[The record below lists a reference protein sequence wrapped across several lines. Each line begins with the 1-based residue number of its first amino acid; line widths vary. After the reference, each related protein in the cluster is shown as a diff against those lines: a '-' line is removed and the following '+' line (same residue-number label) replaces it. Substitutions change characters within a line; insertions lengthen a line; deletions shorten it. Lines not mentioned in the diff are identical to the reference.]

1 MSDAPASATP
11 PHPIPSQVA
20 ASPGASSLLGER
32 GRGELAERMGIEFTE
47 LSAERA
53 VATMPAEGN
62 RQPIGLIHGGAYCVL
77 AESLGSMSAN
87 AHAITLGRYAV
98 GIDIN
103 ATHTRSVR
111 SGVVTGT
118 CTAVHLGST
127 MTVHEIVVTDESGAR
142 ISTARITNLLRD
154 RR

>member
-1 MSDAPASATP
+1 LPDAASPATP
-11 PHPIPSQVA
+11 PHPIPSTVA
-20 ASPGASSLLGER
+20 SSPGASDLLGER

-47 LSAERA
+47 LSADRS

-62 RQPIGLIHGGAYCVL
+62 RQPIGLVHGGAYCVL

-127 MTVHEIVVTDESGAR
+127 MTVHEIVVTDEEGRR

-154 RR
+154 R